1 MLPAVETV
9 TAPLPPEERPMRTV
23 QRTLVRTLRAAA
35 AVGALAAAARPAS
48 AQTSV
53 SGVVYVQWNY
63 TMAKDTL
70 SADSNITHINNF
82 DITRAYLNANGSFPG
97 GVKGRVTADI
107 YRVADGSLAYRLKY
121 AFLSWTPEHSPL
133 TFRFGQTFTPWID
146 WEESLWNYRM
156 QGTMPMERNGGGYLT
171 SSDFGAAVDG
181 AFNHELFNFQ
191 AGVYGGEKYAGSLGD
206 GRKDIEARASVRLL
220 ATNDASRVGGLRVT
234 GYAGL
239 GKPTTGGQRNRFM
252 GMVSYRSNDVTLA
265 AEYAITRDS
274 TTGGASAT
282 GGGSPVAAVPLRK
295 GTVLSGYGVFHFPST
310 RFSILGRVELV
321 NTNTDD
327 ATDLSK
333 TTRYIAGVSYQVSPN
348 LRLLGDVDL
357 LGYHS
362 GYVPTAG
369 SYAAYV
375 NRNQFLLQAMYSF

>member
-1 MLPAVETV
+1 MQ
-9 TAPLPPEERPMRTV
+9 TAHRGT
-23 QRTLVRTLRAAA
+23 TLA
-35 AVGALAAAARPAS
+35 AVLVLAVAALTVGSRPAA

-53 SGVVYVQWNY
+53 SGVVYAQWNY

-82 DITRAYLNANGSFPG
+82 DITRAYFNVNGSFAG
-97 GVKGRVTADI
+97 GVKGRVTGDV

-121 AFLSWTPEHSPL
+121 AFLSWAPEKSPL
-133 TFRFGQTFTPWID
+133 TFRFGQTYTPWID
-146 WEESLWNYRM
+146 WEEALWNYRM

-181 AFNHELFNFQ
+181 TFNHDAFNFQ
-191 AGVYGGEKYAGSLGD
+191 AGVYGGEKYNGSLGD
-206 GRKDIEARASVRLL
+206 GRKDVEARASFRLL
-220 ATNDASRVGGLRVT
+220 ATDDGSRVGGLRVT

-274 TTGGASAT
+274 TTGGPSAV
-282 GGGSPVAAVPLRK
+282 GGGSAVALSHLRK
-295 GTVLSGYGVFHFPST
+295 GTVFSGYGVYHFPST
-310 RFSILGRVELV
+310 RFSVLGRVDVV
-321 NTNTDD
+321 NTNTADT
-327 ATDLSK
+327 AAVK
-333 TTRYIAGVSYQVSPN
+333 TGKSTRIIAGAAYQLSPN

-357 LGYHS
+357 VSYQS
-362 GYVPTAG
+362 GFAG
-369 SYAAYV
+369 TGAADYAAYV